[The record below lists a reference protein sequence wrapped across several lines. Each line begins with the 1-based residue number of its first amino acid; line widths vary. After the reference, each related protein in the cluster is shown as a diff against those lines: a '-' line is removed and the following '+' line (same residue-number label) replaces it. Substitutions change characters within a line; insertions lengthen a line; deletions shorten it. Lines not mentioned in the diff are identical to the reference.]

1 MKKVIK
7 LTESDLTYIIKQ
19 VISEEIG
26 YKSSVLSES
35 VTPNVVSSA
44 NNQIKNL
51 SGFVSR
57 RFKGKGII
65 VQDEEIQPYLNTYV
79 NELNKKSLYITNLLN
94 KKSPAKEIAK
104 VYTSTLIYVFNQLFT
119 QEMSWGKRMLVRS
132 MVNKKDLEK
141 YKIGIWSIPFN
152 VIIEAVDSLPIDQ
165 TKKDE
170 IRKVLFNDKA
180 SYSFDLVDYAIKTI
194 YG

>member
-1 MKKVIK
+1 MN
-7 LTESDLTYIIKQ
+7 LCDTIKQ
-19 VISEEIG
+19 ILKEEID
-26 YKSSVLSES
+26 YKSSVFSES
-35 VTPNVVSSA
+35 VTPNAVSSA

-51 SGFVSR
+51 SGFVSS
-57 RFKGKGII
+57 RFRSKGII
-65 VQDEEIQPYLNTYV
+65 IQDEEIQPYLNTYV

-141 YKIGIWSIPFN
+141 YRIGIWIIPLT
-152 VIIEAVDSLPIDQ
+152 VIKEAVDSLPIDQ

-170 IRKVLFNDKA
+170 IRKVLYTDKD
-180 SYSFDLVDYAIKTI
+180 SYSFDLVNYAIKTI